1 MAETPGPVA
10 RLDDYLATVTFVHEA
25 IWELRTAAF
34 VVERDDARVHEWSR
48 EAADLVVVELPP
60 IVREAR
66 RLRELWSEQDVL
78 DPAAATDTLR
88 LLADELDRA
97 EPGMRTLRERQNEIV
112 RELRR
117 VSDEQRL
124 NVSARRAA
132 PPPLPRSDRQGP

>member
-1 MAETPGPVA
+1 MSETPSPIA
-10 RLDDYLATVTFVHEA
+10 RLDDYPATVTFVHEA
-25 IWELRTAAF
+25 IWELRTATV
-34 VVERDDARVHEWSR
+34 VVERDDARVHEWFR
-48 EAADLVVVELPP
+48 EAAELVVVELPP

-97 EPGMRTLRERQNEIV
+97 DPAMRTLRERQNEIV

-117 VSDEQRL
+117 VLDDS
-124 NVSARRAA
+124 V
-132 PPPLPRSDRQGP
+132 

>member
-10 RLDDYLATVTFVHEA
+10 RLDSYLATVTYVYEA
-25 IWELRTAAF
+25 IWELRTAA
-34 VVERDDARVHEWSR
+34 VILERDDERVHGWFR
-48 EAADLVVVELPP
+48 EAAELVVVELPP

-97 EPGMRTLRERQNEIV
+97 DPAMRTLRERQNEII

-117 VSDEQRL
+117 VADDS
-124 NVSARRAA
+124 V
-132 PPPLPRSDRQGP
+132 

>member
-25 IWELRTAAF
+25 IWELRRAA
-34 VVERDDARVHEWSR
+34 VILERDDARVHEWFR
-48 EAADLVVVELPP
+48 EAAELVVVELPP

-66 RLRELWSEQDVL
+66 RLRELWSEQEVL
-78 DPAAATDTLR
+78 GPAAATDTLR

-97 EPGMRTLRERQNEIV
+97 EPAMRTQWERQNEIV

-117 VSDEQRL
+117 VSDDS
-124 NVSARRAA
+124 V
-132 PPPLPRSDRQGP
+132 

>member
-10 RLDDYLATVTFVHEA
+10 RLDSYLATVTYVYEA
-25 IWELRTAAF
+25 IWELRTAA
-34 VVERDDARVHEWSR
+34 VILERDDERVHGWFR
-48 EAADLVVVELPP
+48 EAAELVVVELPP

-78 DPAAATDTLR
+78 DPSAATDTLR

-97 EPGMRTLRERQNEIV
+97 DPAMRTLRERQNEII

-117 VSDEQRL
+117 VADDS
-124 NVSARRAA
+124 V
-132 PPPLPRSDRQGP
+132 

>member
-25 IWELRTAAF
+25 IWELRTAA
-34 VVERDDARVHEWSR
+34 VVLERDDARVHEWFR
-48 EAADLVVVELPP
+48 EAAELVVVELPP

-66 RLRELWSEQDVL
+66 RLRELWSEQEIL

-88 LLADELDRA
+88 LIADELDRT
-97 EPGMRTLRERQNEIV
+97 EPATRALSERQNEIA

-117 VSDEQRL
+117 VSDKR
-124 NVSARRAA
+124 V
-132 PPPLPRSDRQGP
+132 

>member
-10 RLDDYLATVTFVHEA
+10 RLDDYLATVTYVHEA
-25 IWELRTAAF
+25 IWELRTAA
-34 VVERDDARVHEWSR
+34 VILERDDASVHEWFR
-48 EAADLVVVELPP
+48 EAAELVVVELPS
-60 IVREAR
+60 IVRESR

-97 EPGMRTLRERQNEIV
+97 DPAMRTLRERQNEIV

-117 VSDEQRL
+117 VSDDS
-124 NVSARRAA
+124 V
-132 PPPLPRSDRQGP
+132 

>member
-1 MAETPGPVA
+1 MSETPSPVA

-25 IWELRTAAF
+25 IWELRTAA
-34 VVERDDARVHEWSR
+34 VVLERDDARVHEWFR
-48 EAADLVVVELPP
+48 EAAELVVVELPP

-97 EPGMRTLRERQNEIV
+97 DPAMRTLRERQNEIV

-117 VSDEQRL
+117 VSDDS
-124 NVSARRAA
+124 V
-132 PPPLPRSDRQGP
+132 

>member
-25 IWELRTAAF
+25 IWELQTAA
-34 VVERDDARVHEWSR
+34 VVLERDDARVHEWLR
-48 EAADLVVVELPP
+48 EAAELVVVELPP

-97 EPGMRTLRERQNEIV
+97 EPTMQTLRERQNEIV
-112 RELRR
+112 RKLRR
-117 VSDEQRL
+117 ASDES
-124 NVSARRAA
+124 V
-132 PPPLPRSDRQGP
+132 